1 LKNYL
6 SLCCLALALHVPQVV
21 WAEKADRGKP
31 MNIESDNLDHDELKQ
46 LSIFTGK
53 VVATKG
59 TLILR
64 GARLEVLQDPE
75 GYQYGLLTAAP
86 GQKAF
91 YRQKREGLDEWM
103 EGEGERIEYDSR
115 ADRVTLI
122 NRAGLRRYRGTVLN
136 DDITGQRIV
145 YENLTDQFTV
155 DSKSG
160 AGKPGAE
167 SSGRVRAVLT
177 PRKKEEAGK

>member
-1 LKNYL
+1 MKIKFT
-6 SLCCLALALHVPQVV
+6 SLLFALITALTVV
-21 WAEKADRGKP
+21 GASAEKADRNKP
-31 MNIESDNLDHDELKQ
+31 MNIEADNLDHDELKQ

-75 GYQYGLLTAAP
+75 GYQYGLLTAEP
-86 GQKAF
+86 GKKAF

-122 NRAGLRRYRGTVLN
+122 NRFNALGTAE
-136 DDITGQRIV
+136 IV
-145 YENLTDQFTV
+145 RL
-155 DSKSG
+155 
-160 AGKPGAE
+160 A
-167 SSGRVRAVLT
+167 
-177 PRKKEEAGK
+177 